1 MKRLICAGLCLL
13 LLLAGGCGRLPGAT
27 RSGFALDTVVSVTLY
42 GTDDEAL
49 LDGCFALIRE
59 KEALFSRTVPDSDVA
74 RINAA
79 AGQPVTVT
87 EETAALLRT
96 ALIFCEASGGAFDV
110 TVGALT
116 QLWDFG
122 ADTPFLPAADAV
134 TTALATVSYAGLS
147 VKGNTVTLVNKDA
160 RLDLGGIAK
169 GYIADCLR
177 DYLTQHGVTSALLD
191 LGGSITVLGDKQG
204 QPFRI
209 GIRAPDD
216 ADGLLGV
223 VPVCGGSVVTSGD
236 YERCRM
242 VEGVRYHHLLD
253 PATGYPARTGL
264 RSVSI
269 IGPSAAVCDAL
280 STACFVLGEEK
291 ARLLLLAQ
299 PGYEAVFARN
309 DGTVTHTDGLDWQS

>member
-1 MKRLICAGLCLL
+1 MKRLICTGLCLL

-204 QPFRI
+204 KPFRI

-223 VPVCGGSVVTSGD
+223 VPVCGGHLWRLRALPDGRRRALSSSAGPGH
-236 YERCRM
+236 RLPGAHRFAQRKHHRPQRGRM
-242 VEGVRYHHLLD
+242 RRAVHRLLCAGRRKS
-253 PATGYPARTGL
+253 PAAAART
-264 RSVSI
+264 
-269 IGPSAAVCDAL
+269 
-280 STACFVLGEEK
+280 
-291 ARLLLLAQ
+291 ARL
-299 PGYEAVFARN
+299 
-309 DGTVTHTDGLDWQS
+309 